1 MKGTTHTLRYS
12 RYLPRTPQCPESPL
26 LTREKIGDLGLAE
39 VFGGSKPI
47 SAQVLRPTSLVIVPQ
62 YLIPLKSENMG
73 IAESW
78 QTTHLHP
85 RKPPPS

>member
-47 SAQVLRPTSLVIVPQ
+47 SA
-62 YLIPLKSENMG
+62 
-73 IAESW
+73 
-78 QTTHLHP
+78 
-85 RKPPPS
+85 